1 MGFDTQVLEGEG
13 DAFSQNKN
21 RRSACMLKPSSPQLT
36 EVSKAL
42 ARENREAPTPLH
54 EGDAF

>member
-1 MGFDTQVLEGEG
+1 
-13 DAFSQNKN
+13 
-21 RRSACMLKPSSPQLT
+21 MLKPSSPQLT